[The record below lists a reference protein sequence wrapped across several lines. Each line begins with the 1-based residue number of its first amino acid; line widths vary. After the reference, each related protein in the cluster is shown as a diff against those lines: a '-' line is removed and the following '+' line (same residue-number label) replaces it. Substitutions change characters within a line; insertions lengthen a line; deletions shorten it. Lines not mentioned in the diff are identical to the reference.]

1 MSMFSEEDLAGLS
14 EAEREALRDLA
25 EDDQDLQPPAGES
38 DEAGA
43 ATAAAATEEDESA
56 AAAGAEKAAQQAGAA
71 EGAAPGADDTAAGAA
86 AGAKEDGAAEGAAPG
101 ADDTAAGAAAG
112 AKEDGAADDDAG
124 APAPAAIQP
133 VSPADADEQRKTLRA
148 EKATAL
154 QQLLDGEIDQ
164 EAYQEVE
171 SRVQDKLD
179 DLARAAAVDMARS
192 QMQQDAMFTEYH
204 QHLGVAQKELKAAG
218 IDLDGEAGAQFD
230 RAVRL
235 FAQDAAD
242 RGLTDTLG
250 NMAASRDALAEAQA
264 LMLRRFGKSA
274 AAAPAAA
281 PGAAPAAAP
290 TAPPVRKPAAADRSA
305 LPPTLAGVPA
315 AADASVGS
323 EFAHL
328 DGLEGTALEKALA
341 RMTPDQQERYL
352 GA

>member
-14 EAEREALRDLA
+14 EAEREALRDLS
-25 EDDQDLQPPAGES
+25 EDDQDLQAPADDS

-43 ATAAAATEEDESA
+43 ATAAADHDDDDDDESA
-56 AAAGAEKAAQQAGAA
+56 TAAAAAANKPAEGAVTGADDAAAGA
-71 EGAAPGADDTAAGAA
+71 APDASEA
-86 AGAKEDGAAEGAAPG
+86 
-101 ADDTAAGAAAG
+101 
-112 AKEDGAADDDAG
+112 GAADDDAD
-124 APAPAAIQP
+124 APAPATIQP
-133 VSPADADEQRKTLRA
+133 VSPADADEQRTALRA

-179 DLARAAAVDMARS
+179 DLARAAAVDMARN
-192 QMQQDAMFTEYH
+192 QMQQDAMMQEYG
-204 QHLGVAQKELKAAG
+204 QHLGAARKELKAAG
-218 IDLDGEAGAQFD
+218 IDLEGEAGAQFD
-230 RAVRL
+230 RAIRL
-235 FAQDAAD
+235 FAQDAID
-242 RGLTDTLG
+242 RGLTDAMG

-264 LMLRRFGKSA
+264 LMLRRFGKASGA
-274 AAAPAAA
+274 APAAAPAAAA

-290 TAPPVRKPAAADRSA
+290 AAPSARKPAAADRSA

-315 AADASVGS
+315 AADASVGN

>member
-25 EDDQDLQPPAGES
+25 EDDQDLQAPAGES
-38 DEAGA
+38 GEAGA
-43 ATAAAATEEDESA
+43 ASAAADHDDDDESA
-56 AAAGAEKAAQQAGAA
+56 AAAAANKPA
-71 EGAAPGADDTAAGAA
+71 EGAATGADDTAAGVAPAA
-86 AGAKEDGAAEGAAPG
+86 SEA
-101 ADDTAAGAAAG
+101 
-112 AKEDGAADDDAG
+112 GAADDDAD
-124 APAPAAIQP
+124 APAPAAMQP

-192 QMQQDAMFTEYH
+192 KMQQDAMMQEYG
-204 QHLGVAQKELKAAG
+204 QHLGAAQKELKAAG
-218 IDLDGEAGAQFD
+218 IDLSGEAGAQFD
-230 RAVRL
+230 RAIRL
-235 FAQDAAD
+235 FAQDAID
-242 RGLTDTLG
+242 RGLTDAAG

-264 LMLRRFGKSA
+264 LMLRRFGKAS

-281 PGAAPAAAP
+281 APGSAPAAAP
-290 TAPPVRKPAAADRSA
+290 AAPATRKPAAADRST

-315 AADASVGS
+315 AADAAVGS

>member
-1 MSMFSEEDLAGLS
+1 MSMFSDEDLAGLS

-43 ATAAAATEEDESA
+43 ATAAAAADEDESA
-56 AAAGAEKAAQQAGAA
+56 AAAAADKPA
-71 EGAAPGADDTAAGAA
+71 EGAAPGANEAA
-86 AGAKEDGAAEGAAPG
+86 AGAEAGG
-101 ADDTAAGAAAG
+101 ADD
-112 AKEDGAADDDAG
+112 DDAD
-124 APAPAAIQP
+124 APAPATIQP
-133 VSPADADEQRKTLRA
+133 VSPADADEQRTALRA

-179 DLARAAAVDMARS
+179 DLARAAAVDMART
-192 QMQQDAMFTEYH
+192 QMQQDAMMQEYG
-204 QHLGVAQKELKAAG
+204 QHLGAAQKELKAAG
-218 IDLDGEAGAQFD
+218 IDLSGEAGAQFD
-230 RAVRL
+230 RAIRL
-235 FAQDAAD
+235 FAQDAID
-242 RGLTDTLG
+242 RGLTDAAG

-274 AAAPAAA
+274 AAAPS
-281 PGAAPAAAP
+281 APAAAP
-290 TAPPVRKPAAADRSA
+290 AAGAPSAPPAASGTRKPAAVDRST

>member
-1 MSMFSEEDLAGLS
+1 MSMYSEEDLAGLS

-25 EDDQDLQPPAGES
+25 EDDQDLQPPSGES
-38 DEAGA
+38 DEAGV

-56 AAAGAEKAAQQAGAA
+56 AAAGAEKAAQKAGAA

-86 AGAKEDGAAEGAAPG
+86 AGAKEE
-101 ADDTAAGAAAG
+101 
-112 AKEDGAADDDAG
+112 GAADDGAA

-192 QMQQDAMFTEYH
+192 QMQQDAMMQEYG
-204 QHLGVAQKELKAAG
+204 QHLGAARKELKAAG

-230 RAVRL
+230 RAIRL
-235 FAQDAAD
+235 FAQDAID
-242 RGLTDTLG
+242 RGLTDAAG

-264 LMLRRFGKSA
+264 LMLRRFGKAS
-274 AAAPAAA
+274 APAAA

>member
-25 EDDQDLQPPAGES
+25 EDDQDLQAPAGES
-38 DEAGA
+38 GEAGA
-43 ATAAAATEEDESA
+43 ATAAAADDHDDDGESA
-56 AAAGAEKAAQQAGAA
+56 AAAAANKPA

-86 AGAKEDGAAEGAAPG
+86 TGAKEE
-101 ADDTAAGAAAG
+101 
-112 AKEDGAADDDAG
+112 GAADDDAD

-133 VSPADADEQRKTLRA
+133 VSPADADEQRTALRA

-274 AAAPAAA
+274 AAAPSAPAAA

-305 LPPTLAGVPA
+305 L
-315 AADASVGS
+315 
-323 EFAHL
+323 
-328 DGLEGTALEKALA
+328 
-341 RMTPDQQERYL
+341 
-352 GA
+352 

>member
-25 EDDQDLQPPAGES
+25 EDDQDLQAPAGES
-38 DEAGA
+38 GEAGA
-43 ATAAAATEEDESA
+43 ATAAADADEDESA
-56 AAAGAEKAAQQAGAA
+56 AAAAAEKPA
-71 EGAAPGADDTAAGAA
+71 EGAAPGANEAA
-86 AGAKEDGAAEGAAPG
+86 AGAAPG
-101 ADDTAAGAAAG
+101 AS
-112 AKEDGAADDDAG
+112 EEGAADDDAD
-124 APAPAAIQP
+124 APAPAAMQP

-192 QMQQDAMFTEYH
+192 KMQQDAMMQEYG
-204 QHLGVAQKELKAAG
+204 QHLGAAQKELKAAG
-218 IDLDGEAGAQFD
+218 IDLSGEAGAQFD
-230 RAVRL
+230 RAIRL
-235 FAQDAAD
+235 FAQDAID
-242 RGLTDTLG
+242 RGLTDAAG

-264 LMLRRFGKSA
+264 LMLRRFGKAS

-281 PGAAPAAAP
+281 APSSAPAAAP
-290 TAPPVRKPAAADRSA
+290 AAPATRKPAAADRST

>member
-86 AGAKEDGAAEGAAPG
+86 PGAKEEGAA
-101 ADDTAAGAAAG
+101 
-112 AKEDGAADDDAG
+112 

-204 QHLGVAQKELKAAG
+204 QHLGAAQKELKAAG
-218 IDLDGEAGAQFD
+218 IDLDGEAGEQFD

-235 FAQDAAD
+235 FAKDAAD

-281 PGAAPAAAP
+281 PAAAAR

>member
-14 EAEREALRDLA
+14 EAEREALRDLP
-25 EDDQDLQPPAGES
+25 EDDQDLQAPAGES
-38 DEAGA
+38 GEAGA
-43 ATAAAATEEDESA
+43 ATAAAAADEDESA
-56 AAAGAEKAAQQAGAA
+56 AAVAAEKPA
-71 EGAAPGADDTAAGAA
+71 EGAAPGANEAASGAE
-86 AGAKEDGAAEGAAPG
+86 AGG
-101 ADDTAAGAAAG
+101 AD
-112 AKEDGAADDDAG
+112 DDDAG
-124 APAPAAIQP
+124 VPAPAAMQP
-133 VSPADADEQRKTLRA
+133 VSPADADEQRTALRA

-179 DLARAAAVDMARS
+179 DLARAAAVDMART

-204 QHLGVAQKELKAAG
+204 QHLGAAQKELKAAG

-230 RAVRL
+230 RAIRL
-235 FAQDAAD
+235 FAQDAID
-242 RGLTDTLG
+242 RGLTDTAG

-264 LMLRRFGKSA
+264 LMLRRFGKASVP
-274 AAAPAAA
+274 AAAPAAAA
-281 PGAAPAAAP
+281 PGAAPAAPA
-290 TAPPVRKPAAADRSA
+290 TRKPAAVDRST

-341 RMTPDQQERYL
+341 RMTADQQERYL

>member
-86 AGAKEDGAAEGAAPG
+86 AGAKEDGAA
-101 ADDTAAGAAAG
+101 
-112 AKEDGAADDDAG
+112 DDDAG

-133 VSPADADEQRKTLRA
+133 VSPADADEQRTALRA

-179 DLARAAAVDMARS
+179 DLARAAAVDMART
-192 QMQQDAMFTEYH
+192 QMQQDSMMQEYG
-204 QHLGVAQKELKAAG
+204 QHLGAARKELKAAG

-230 RAVRL
+230 RAIRL
-235 FAQDAAD
+235 FAQDAID
-242 RGLTDTLG
+242 RGLTDAVG

-264 LMLRRFGKSA
+264 LMLRRFGKAS
-274 AAAPAAA
+274 APAAA

>member
-56 AAAGAEKAAQQAGAA
+56 AAAGAEKADQQAGAA

-86 AGAKEDGAAEGAAPG
+86 AGAKEE
-101 ADDTAAGAAAG
+101 
-112 AKEDGAADDDAG
+112 GAADDGAD
-124 APAPAAIQP
+124 APAPAAMQP

-179 DLARAAAVDMARS
+179 DLARAAAVDMART

-230 RAVRL
+230 RAIRL
-235 FAQDAAD
+235 FAQDAID
-242 RGLTDTLG
+242 RGLTDTDG

-274 AAAPAAA
+274 AAAPAAAPAAAA

>member
-1 MSMFSEEDLAGLS
+1 
-14 EAEREALRDLA
+14 
-25 EDDQDLQPPAGES
+25 
-38 DEAGA
+38 
-43 ATAAAATEEDESA
+43 
-56 AAAGAEKAAQQAGAA
+56 
-71 EGAAPGADDTAAGAA
+71 
-86 AGAKEDGAAEGAAPG
+86 
-101 ADDTAAGAAAG
+101 
-112 AKEDGAADDDAG
+112 
-124 APAPAAIQP
+124 

-192 QMQQDAMFTEYH
+192 QMQQDAMMQEYG

-230 RAVRL
+230 RAIRL

-281 PGAAPAAAP
+281 PAAAAPGAAP
-290 TAPPVRKPAAADRSA
+290 TAPPVRKPAAADRST

>member
-25 EDDQDLQPPAGES
+25 EDDQDLQAPAGES
-38 DEAGA
+38 GETGA
-43 ATAAAATEEDESA
+43 ATAAVDHDDDDDESA
-56 AAAGAEKAAQQAGAA
+56 AAAAAAANKPA
-71 EGAAPGADDTAAGAA
+71 EGAATGADDAAAGAA
-86 AGAKEDGAAEGAAPG
+86 TDASEE
-101 ADDTAAGAAAG
+101 
-112 AKEDGAADDDAG
+112 GAADDDAD
-124 APAPAAIQP
+124 APAPAAMQP
-133 VSPADADEQRKTLRA
+133 VSPADADEQRTALRA

-179 DLARAAAVDMARS
+179 DLARAAAVDMART
-192 QMQQDAMFTEYH
+192 QMQQDSMMQEYG
-204 QHLGVAQKELKAAG
+204 QHLGAARKELKAAG

-230 RAVRL
+230 RAIRL
-235 FAQDAAD
+235 FAQDAID
-242 RGLTDTLG
+242 RGLTDAVG

-264 LMLRRFGKSA
+264 LMLRRFGKAS
-274 AAAPAAA
+274 APAAA

>member
-14 EAEREALRDLA
+14 EAEREALRDLS
-25 EDDQDLQPPAGES
+25 EDDQDLQAPADDS

-43 ATAAAATEEDESA
+43 ATAAAADDEDESA
-56 AAAGAEKAAQQAGAA
+56 PAAAEAANKPA
-71 EGAAPGADDTAAGAA
+71 EGAVTGADDTAAGVA
-86 AGAKEDGAAEGAAPG
+86 AGAQEEG
-101 ADDTAAGAAAG
+101 ADDDEAGTQ
-112 AKEDGAADDDAG
+112 
-124 APAPAAIQP
+124 APAAIQP

-179 DLARAAAVDMARS
+179 DLARAAAVDMARN
-192 QMQQDAMFTEYH
+192 QMQQDAMMQEYG
-204 QHLGVAQKELKAAG
+204 QHLGAARKELKAAG
-218 IDLDGEAGAQFD
+218 IDLEGEAGAQFD
-230 RAVRL
+230 RAIRL
-235 FAQDAAD
+235 FAQDAID
-242 RGLTDTLG
+242 RGLTDAMG

-274 AAAPAAA
+274 AAAPSAPAAA

-315 AADASVGS
+315 AADASVGN

>member
-25 EDDQDLQPPAGES
+25 EDDQDLQAPAGES
-38 DEAGA
+38 GEAGA
-43 ATAAAATEEDESA
+43 ATAAAAADEDESA
-56 AAAGAEKAAQQAGAA
+56 AAAVADKPA
-71 EGAAPGADDTAAGAA
+71 EGAAPDPNEAA
-86 AGAKEDGAAEGAAPG
+86 AGA
-101 ADDTAAGAAAG
+101 
-112 AKEDGAADDDAG
+112 DDDEAD
-124 APAPAAIQP
+124 APAPAAMQP
-133 VSPADADEQRKTLRA
+133 VSPADANEQRTALRA

-179 DLARAAAVDMARS
+179 DLARAAAVDMART

-204 QHLGVAQKELKAAG
+204 QHLGAAQKELKAAG

-264 LMLRRFGKSA
+264 LMLRRFGKST

-281 PGAAPAAAP
+281 PAAAAPA
-290 TAPPVRKPAAADRSA
+290 APPVRKPAAADRSA

-315 AADASVGS
+315 AADASVGN

>member
-25 EDDQDLQPPAGES
+25 EDDQDLQAPAGES
-38 DEAGA
+38 GEAGA
-43 ATAAAATEEDESA
+43 ATAAAADDHDDDGESA
-56 AAAGAEKAAQQAGAA
+56 AAAAANK
-71 EGAAPGADDTAAGAA
+71 P
-86 AGAKEDGAAEGAAPG
+86 AEGAAPG

-192 QMQQDAMFTEYH
+192 QMQQDAMMQEYG
-204 QHLGVAQKELKAAG
+204 QHLGAARKELKAAG

-230 RAVRL
+230 RAIRL
-235 FAQDAAD
+235 FAQDAID
-242 RGLTDTLG
+242 RGLTDAAG

-264 LMLRRFGKSA
+264 LMLRRFGKAS
-274 AAAPAAA
+274 APAAA

-290 TAPPVRKPAAADRSA
+290 AAPPVRKPAAADRSA

>member
-25 EDDQDLQPPAGES
+25 EDDQDLQPPSGES
-38 DEAGA
+38 NEAGA
-43 ATAAAATEEDESA
+43 ATAAAATEEDEST

-86 AGAKEDGAAEGAAPG
+86 AGAKEE
-101 ADDTAAGAAAG
+101 
-112 AKEDGAADDDAG
+112 GAADDDAA

-179 DLARAAAVDMARS
+179 DLARAAAVDMART
-192 QMQQDAMFTEYH
+192 QMQQDSMMQEYG
-204 QHLGVAQKELKAAG
+204 QHLGAARKELKAAG

-230 RAVRL
+230 RAIRL
-235 FAQDAAD
+235 FAQDAID
-242 RGLTDTLG
+242 RGLTDTAG

-264 LMLRRFGKSA
+264 LMLRRFGKAS
-274 AAAPAAA
+274 APAAEPA
-281 PGAAPAAAP
+281 AATPGAAPAAAP
-290 TAPPVRKPAAADRSA
+290 TAPATRKPAPADRST

-341 RMTPDQQERYL
+341 RMTADQQERYL

>member
-1 MSMFSEEDLAGLS
+1 MSMFSDEDLAGLS

-43 ATAAAATEEDESA
+43 ATAAAAADEDESA
-56 AAAGAEKAAQQAGAA
+56 AAAAADKPA
-71 EGAAPGADDTAAGAA
+71 EGAAPGANEAA
-86 AGAKEDGAAEGAAPG
+86 AGAEAGG
-101 ADDTAAGAAAG
+101 ADD
-112 AKEDGAADDDAG
+112 DDAD

-133 VSPADADEQRKTLRA
+133 VSPADADEQRTALRA

-179 DLARAAAVDMARS
+179 DLARAAAVDMART
-192 QMQQDAMFTEYH
+192 QMQQDAMMQEYG
-204 QHLGVAQKELKAAG
+204 QHLGAAQKELKAAG
-218 IDLDGEAGAQFD
+218 IDLSGEAGAQFD
-230 RAVRL
+230 RAIRL
-235 FAQDAAD
+235 FAQDAID
-242 RGLTDTLG
+242 RGLTDAAG

-274 AAAPAAA
+274 AAAPS
-281 PGAAPAAAP
+281 APAAAP
-290 TAPPVRKPAAADRSA
+290 AAGAPSAPPAASGTRKPAAVDRST

-341 RMTPDQQERYL
+341 RMTADQQERYL

>member
-38 DEAGA
+38 GEAGA
-43 ATAAAATEEDESA
+43 ATAAADHDDDDESA
-56 AAAGAEKAAQQAGAA
+56 AAAAAAANKPA
-71 EGAAPGADDTAAGAA
+71 EGAATGADDAAAGAA
-86 AGAKEDGAAEGAAPG
+86 PDASEE
-101 ADDTAAGAAAG
+101 
-112 AKEDGAADDDAG
+112 GAADDDAD
-124 APAPAAIQP
+124 APAPAAMQP
-133 VSPADADEQRKTLRA
+133 VSPADADEQRTALRA

-179 DLARAAAVDMARS
+179 DLARAAAVDMART
-192 QMQQDAMFTEYH
+192 QMQQDSMMQEYG
-204 QHLGVAQKELKAAG
+204 QHLGAARKELKAAG

-230 RAVRL
+230 RAIRL
-235 FAQDAAD
+235 FAQDAID
-242 RGLTDTLG
+242 RGLTDAVG

-264 LMLRRFGKSA
+264 LMLRRFGKAS
-274 AAAPAAA
+274 APAAA

-290 TAPPVRKPAAADRSA
+290 AAPPVRKPAAADRSA

>member
-1 MSMFSEEDLAGLS
+1 MFSEEDLAGLS

-25 EDDQDLQPPAGES
+25 EDDQDLQAPAGES
-38 DEAGA
+38 GEAGA
-43 ATAAAATEEDESA
+43 ASAAADHDDDDESA
-56 AAAGAEKAAQQAGAA
+56 AAAAAAANKPA
-71 EGAAPGADDTAAGAA
+71 EGAATGADDTAAGVAPAA
-86 AGAKEDGAAEGAAPG
+86 SEA
-101 ADDTAAGAAAG
+101 
-112 AKEDGAADDDAG
+112 GAADDDAD
-124 APAPAAIQP
+124 APAPAAMQP

-192 QMQQDAMFTEYH
+192 QMQQDAMMQEYG
-204 QHLGVAQKELKAAG
+204 QHLGAAQKELKAAG
-218 IDLDGEAGAQFD
+218 IDLSGEAGAQFD
-230 RAVRL
+230 RAIRL
-235 FAQDAAD
+235 FAQDAID
-242 RGLTDTLG
+242 RGLTDAAG

-264 LMLRRFGKSA
+264 LMLRRFGKAS

-281 PGAAPAAAP
+281 APGSAPAAAP
-290 TAPPVRKPAAADRSA
+290 AAPATRKPAAADRST

-315 AADASVGS
+315 AADAAVGS

>member
-86 AGAKEDGAAEGAAPG
+86 AGAKEE
-101 ADDTAAGAAAG
+101 
-112 AKEDGAADDDAG
+112 GAADDGAA

-133 VSPADADEQRKTLRA
+133 VSPADADEQRTALRA

-192 QMQQDAMFTEYH
+192 QMQQDAMMQEYG
-204 QHLGVAQKELKAAG
+204 QHLGAARKELKAAG

-230 RAVRL
+230 RAIRL
-235 FAQDAAD
+235 FAQDAID
-242 RGLTDTLG
+242 RGLTDAAG

-264 LMLRRFGKSA
+264 LMLRRFGKAS
-274 AAAPAAA
+274 APAAA

>member
-14 EAEREALRDLA
+14 EAEREALRDLS
-25 EDDQDLQPPAGES
+25 EDDQDLQAPAGES
-38 DEAGA
+38 GEAGA
-43 ATAAAATEEDESA
+43 ATAAAADEEDDESA
-56 AAAGAEKAAQQAGAA
+56 AAAAGKPA
-71 EGAAPGADDTAAGAA
+71 EGAATAADDTAAGAA
-86 AGAKEDGAAEGAAPG
+86 PDASEA
-101 ADDTAAGAAAG
+101 
-112 AKEDGAADDDAG
+112 GAADDDAD
-124 APAPAAIQP
+124 APAPAAMQP

-179 DLARAAAVDMARS
+179 DLARAAAVDMART

-204 QHLGVAQKELKAAG
+204 QHLGAAQKELKAAG

-230 RAVRL
+230 RAIRL
-235 FAQDAAD
+235 FAQDAID
-242 RGLTDTLG
+242 RGLTDAAG

-264 LMLRRFGKSA
+264 LMLRRFGKASA
-274 AAAPAAA
+274 PAAAPAAAA
-281 PGAAPAAAP
+281 PGAAPAAPA
-290 TAPPVRKPAAADRSA
+290 TRKPAAVDRST

-341 RMTPDQQERYL
+341 RMTADQQERYL

>member
-14 EAEREALRDLA
+14 EAEREALRDLS
-25 EDDQDLQPPAGES
+25 EDDQDLQAPADDS

-43 ATAAAATEEDESA
+43 ATAAADHDDDDDDESA
-56 AAAGAEKAAQQAGAA
+56 TAAAAAANKPAEGADDAAAGA
-71 EGAAPGADDTAAGAA
+71 APDASEA
-86 AGAKEDGAAEGAAPG
+86 
-101 ADDTAAGAAAG
+101 
-112 AKEDGAADDDAG
+112 GAADDDAD
-124 APAPAAIQP
+124 APAPATIQP
-133 VSPADADEQRKTLRA
+133 VSPADADEQRTALRA

-179 DLARAAAVDMARS
+179 DLARAAAVDMARN
-192 QMQQDAMFTEYH
+192 QMQQDAMMQEYG
-204 QHLGVAQKELKAAG
+204 QHLGAARKELKAAG
-218 IDLDGEAGAQFD
+218 IDLEGEAGAQFD
-230 RAVRL
+230 RAIRL
-235 FAQDAAD
+235 FAQDAID
-242 RGLTDTLG
+242 RGLTDAMG

-264 LMLRRFGKSA
+264 LMLRRFGKASVP
-274 AAAPAAA
+274 AAAPAAAA

>member
-14 EAEREALRDLA
+14 EAEREALRDLP
-25 EDDQDLQPPAGES
+25 EDDQDLQAPAGES
-38 DEAGA
+38 GEAGA
-43 ATAAAATEEDESA
+43 ATAAAADEEDDESA
-56 AAAGAEKAAQQAGAA
+56 AAAAGKPA
-71 EGAAPGADDTAAGAA
+71 EGAATAADDTAAGAA
-86 AGAKEDGAAEGAAPG
+86 PDASEA
-101 ADDTAAGAAAG
+101 
-112 AKEDGAADDDAG
+112 GAADDDAD
-124 APAPAAIQP
+124 APAPAAMQP

-179 DLARAAAVDMARS
+179 DLARAAAVDLART

-204 QHLGVAQKELKAAG
+204 QHLGAAQKELKAAG

-230 RAVRL
+230 RAIRL
-235 FAQDAAD
+235 FAQDAID
-242 RGLTDTLG
+242 RGLTDAAG

-264 LMLRRFGKSA
+264 LMLRRFGKASA
-274 AAAPAAA
+274 PAAAPAAAA
-281 PGAAPAAAP
+281 PGAAPAAPA
-290 TAPPVRKPAAADRSA
+290 TRKPAAVDRST

-341 RMTPDQQERYL
+341 RMTADQQERYL
-352 GA
+352 GV

>member
-25 EDDQDLQPPAGES
+25 EDDQDLQAPAGES
-38 DEAGA
+38 GEAGA
-43 ATAAAATEEDESA
+43 ATAAAADDHDDDGESA
-56 AAAGAEKAAQQAGAA
+56 AAAAANKPA

-86 AGAKEDGAAEGAAPG
+86 AGAKEE
-101 ADDTAAGAAAG
+101 
-112 AKEDGAADDDAG
+112 GAADDDAD

-192 QMQQDAMFTEYH
+192 QMQQDAMMQEYG
-204 QHLGVAQKELKAAG
+204 QHLGAARKELKAAG

-230 RAVRL
+230 RAIRL
-235 FAQDAAD
+235 FAQDAID
-242 RGLTDTLG
+242 RGLTDAAG

-264 LMLRRFGKSA
+264 LMLRRFGKAS
-274 AAAPAAA
+274 APAAA